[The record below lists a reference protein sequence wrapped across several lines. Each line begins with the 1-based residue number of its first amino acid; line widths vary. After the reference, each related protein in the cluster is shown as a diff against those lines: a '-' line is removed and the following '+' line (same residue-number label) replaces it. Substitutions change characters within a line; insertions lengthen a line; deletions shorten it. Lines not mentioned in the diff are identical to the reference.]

1 MAAEGRWHLPTE
13 WLSTLLLAM
22 AAVATAWST
31 YQSAQWR
38 GDQASNTAKSTA
50 ARIDSSRASTRAGQ
64 LTQIDI
70 ATFVQWIDATVDGK
84 PTLARFYRQRF
95 RTEFQPAV
103 AAWLATHPRTN
114 PDAPK
119 TPFAMPQYKVAQA
132 TEGKRLEALSAAY
145 SAKAGHAD
153 QRADNYM
160 LAVVLFATA
169 LFFAGISTKLRVAR
183 QREIVLV
190 LGFMIFVGAVVWLAT
205 LPVQLTT

>member
-1 MAAEGRWHLPTE
+1 MAAEARPHPPAE
-13 WLSTLLLAM
+13 WLSTLLLAL

-38 GDQASNTAKSTA
+38 GEQAANTAKSTA

-64 LTQIDI
+64 LTQVDI

-84 PTLARFYRQRF
+84 PALARFYRERF

-103 AAWLATHPRTN
+103 AAWVATHPRTN

-119 TPFAMPQYKVAQA
+119 TPFAMPQYAVAQA
-132 TEGKRLEALSAAY
+132 TESKRLELLASQAN
-145 SAKAGHAD
+145 H
-153 QRADNYM
+153 RADNYM

-169 LFFAGISTKLRVAR
+169 LFFAGISTKLLAAR
-183 QREIVLV
+183 QRDIVLV
-190 LGFMIFVGAVVWLAT
+190 LGFVIFVGAVVWLAT
-205 LPVQLTT
+205 LPVRLTT